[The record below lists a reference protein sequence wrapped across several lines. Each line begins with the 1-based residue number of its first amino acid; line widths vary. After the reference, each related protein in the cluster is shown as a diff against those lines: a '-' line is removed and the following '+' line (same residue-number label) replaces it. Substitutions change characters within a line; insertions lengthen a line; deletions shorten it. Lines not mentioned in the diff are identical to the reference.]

1 MSECNPLAKIRR
13 VTRSAWVLIC
23 LSATFQTTV
32 HMDTHVHMTTKSC
45 LKQFWGHWGWDP
57 HTPVF
62 SKSQKVFPRDPGHP
76 KASLAEQSVDTLP
89 FAAHMWHDSCRAL
102 AYETLG
108 LFLAAL
114 TAGSNQQ
121 TRQVQLLLESLKRSV
136 SQPFQQLPGVIAA
149 FAAEAVFVLMSP
161 GCAMYPP
168 LNKLLLKR
176 SELNIQVLPA

>member
-1 MSECNPLAKIRR
+1 
-13 VTRSAWVLIC
+13 
-23 LSATFQTTV
+23 
-32 HMDTHVHMTTKSC
+32 
-45 LKQFWGHWGWDP
+45 
-57 HTPVF
+57 
-62 SKSQKVFPRDPGHP
+62 
-76 KASLAEQSVDTLP
+76 
-89 FAAHMWHDSCRAL
+89 MWHDCCRAL
-102 AYETLG
+102 AYEALG

-114 TAGSNQQ
+114 TAGSSQQ
-121 TRQVQLLLESLKRSV
+121 TRQVQLLLESLKRSI